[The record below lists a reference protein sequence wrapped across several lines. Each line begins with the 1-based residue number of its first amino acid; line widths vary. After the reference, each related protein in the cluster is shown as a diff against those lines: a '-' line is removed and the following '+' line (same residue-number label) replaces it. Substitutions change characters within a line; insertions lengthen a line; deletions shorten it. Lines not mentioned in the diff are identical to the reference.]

1 MPGFARKEAQALAI
15 ALGLLTRIPVPVRGE
30 VGAAT
35 LGRSL
40 HWYPAAG
47 LVIGLVLALLAALL
61 PGDHLL
67 EAVLI
72 TTTWLAL
79 TGALHLDGLADCA
92 DAWVGG
98 MGDRARTLAIM
109 KDPACGPMGVAV
121 IAVALLFKV
130 AALDSLLAVT
140 PGVFWWLIPVLART
154 ALPLAFISL
163 PYVREGGMGDG
174 LARNVSRP
182 GLALAVLLVLGTLAP
197 CLLLLLLG
205 LWLAVAV
212 TVFALW
218 RRAMIQRLGGFTG
231 DGAGALV
238 ELMEVVLLVATALF
252 VQAQSVAP

>member
-1 MPGFARKEAQALAI
+1 
-15 ALGLLTRIPVPVRGE
+15 
-30 VGAAT
+30 
-35 LGRSL
+35 
-40 HWYPAAG
+40 
-47 LVIGLVLALLAALL
+47 VIGLVLALLAALL